1 MQHNLKYIE
10 ELREYSM
17 RVSDYYLKHGDT
29 QRSAHAAKK
38 ANLIQDFLQQKLAQ
52 CDGAPNLDEF
62 SIHQELIDLLTDEVL
77 MHGI

>member
-17 RVSDYYLKHGDT
+17 RVSDYYLKRGDI

-38 ANLIQDFLQQKLAQ
+38 ANLIQDFLRQKLAQ
-52 CDGAPNLDEF
+52 CEVAPQLDEF
-62 SIHQELIDLLTDEVL
+62 SIHQELLDLLTDEVL